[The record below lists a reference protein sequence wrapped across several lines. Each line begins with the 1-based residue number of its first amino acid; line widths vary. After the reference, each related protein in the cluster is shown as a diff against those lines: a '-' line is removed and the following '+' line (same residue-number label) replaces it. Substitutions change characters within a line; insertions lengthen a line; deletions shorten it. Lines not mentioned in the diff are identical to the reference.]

1 MLLVCLK
8 SSHMV
13 DVGVYTSWLSQDKHQ
28 SLNSVIC
35 LKFSCISRRGDCHGF
50 RWLQRLRTTG
60 RIWVQFLYLLELK
73 KISISSRSS
82 TWPKW
87 WWWLLVIIMTSRV
100 SLRCQAFNPLLPA
113 QSFEDSL
120 LLDIYCEF
128 ANIFSQWLYMYFTLI
143 FTPWFQTSL
152 KSNWHWAMA
161 WMGQTSG
168 CVTICHECHK
178 RLSIVCQLSTKIVI
192 FIIIRTIENNSNN
205 NLNIPKMVSDYILF
219 ANLWQFSLEICFS
232 SQDCPP
238 ISGNLQLDQ
247 KYDIISNNA
256 SSMLGPKIRRAK
268 LWKICKPILFFE
280 EGDKSK
286 KFSADCSAFEIP
298 PQYE

>member
-13 DVGVYTSWLSQDKHQ
+13 DVGVYISWLSQDKHQ
-28 SLNSVIC
+28 SLNSMIYF
-35 LKFSCISRRGDCHGF
+35 KFSCISRRVDCHGF

-82 TWPKW
+82 TWRKW

-128 ANIFSQWLYMYFTLI
+128 ANIFPQWLYMYFTLI

-168 CVTICHECHK
+168 CVTICHDSQK
-178 RLSIVCQLSTKIVI
+178 IINSLSIQYKNCPFSYHK
-192 FIIIRTIENNSNN
+192 NN
-205 NLNIPKMVSDYILF
+205 
-219 ANLWQFSLEICFS
+219 
-232 SQDCPP
+232 
-238 ISGNLQLDQ
+238 
-247 KYDIISNNA
+247 
-256 SSMLGPKIRRAK
+256 
-268 LWKICKPILFFE
+268 WK
-280 EGDKSK
+280 
-286 KFSADCSAFEIP
+286 
-298 PQYE
+298 